1 MPTIAIS
8 NLKGG
13 TTKTTTAIY
22 LATALTELTDDT
34 VTVLDLD
41 PQGSATEWAGLA
53 ADNGAPL
60 PFDVNPIN
68 ARALTRLNNQPGHW
82 NIIDCPPGASSTID
96 AALDASDMTI
106 IPVSPSGMQADRMW
120 ATIDVAEAR
129 NTHARVLVTNV
140 RPQTISARNLIA
152 ALDESDII
160 RCSPVIP
167 QREAINASWGTVPG
181 DLFGYDDLARDLI
194 AALRPTNA

>member
-53 ADNGAPL
+53 DDNDAPL

-68 ARALTRLNNQPGHW
+68 ARALTRLNNRPGHW

-152 ALDESDII
+152 ALDESDVI

-181 DLFGYDDLARDLI
+181 DLFGYDDLARELI
-194 AALRPTNA
+194 AALHPTNS

>member
-53 ADNGAPL
+53 DDNDAPL

-68 ARALTRLNNQPGHW
+68 ARALTRLNNQRIKGLW
-82 NIIDCPPGASSTID
+82 
-96 AALDASDMTI
+96 
-106 IPVSPSGMQADRMW
+106 
-120 ATIDVAEAR
+120 
-129 NTHARVLVTNV
+129 
-140 RPQTISARNLIA
+140 
-152 ALDESDII
+152 
-160 RCSPVIP
+160 
-167 QREAINASWGTVPG
+167 
-181 DLFGYDDLARDLI
+181 
-194 AALRPTNA
+194 

>member
-53 ADNGAPL
+53 DDNDAPL

-140 RPQTISARNLIA
+140 RPQTISARNMIA
-152 ALDESDII
+152 ALDESDVI

-194 AALRPTNA
+194 AALHPTNA

>member
-41 PQGSATEWAGLA
+41 PQGSATEWAGLT
-53 ADNGAPL
+53 ADNDAPL

-140 RPQTISARNLIA
+140 RPQTISARNMIA
-152 ALDESDII
+152 ALDESDAI

-181 DLFGYDDLARDLI
+181 DLFGYDDLARELI